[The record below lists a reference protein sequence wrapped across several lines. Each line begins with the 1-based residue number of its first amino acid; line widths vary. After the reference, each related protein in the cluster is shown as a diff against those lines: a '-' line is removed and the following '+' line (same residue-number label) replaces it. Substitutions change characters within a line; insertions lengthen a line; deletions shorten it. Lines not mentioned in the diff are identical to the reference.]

1 MTIYSVHFSTRI
13 TPQQEQALPTQVKNS
28 EGGYVFKLDCWK
40 RLDRWLILGAEGGT
54 YYASEKEL
62 TKDNAQT
69 ILECLNMDGV
79 RTVETIVSVSV
90 EGRAPKN
97 APAIFALAMA
107 TGHNDV
113 PTRRAALAALPA
125 VCRTGT
131 DLFAFVQTVK
141 NFRGWGRG
149 LRKAVAQ
156 WYQGKPYDK
165 LAYQVLKYQNRNG
178 WSHRDVLRLA
188 GGELKEQSPRHAAIY
203 RWVVDGFN
211 GFGDQPRF
219 VEIKKG
225 TECIRRGYT
234 PISSELLPSQ
244 IMAYEQIKNVKSE
257 REAIA
262 LIRDYKLTHEMV
274 PNQFKNSPEVWEALL
289 EDMPLTA
296 LMRNLGKMSNVGLL
310 KPLSSAVAS
319 VVSKLTDVERIR
331 KARIHPLAALVASVT
346 YSRGH
351 GVKGS
356 LRWDVVTQVDEALQ
370 ELFYTAFKTIEPT
383 HRKIL
388 IGLDVSGS
396 MSLGEVGGMTGITPM
411 MAAATMC
418 MVTARSETQYQIMAF
433 SHAFV
438 PFPLSKNDSTRDV
451 LKKTTE
457 LPFGG
462 TDCSLPMVWA
472 TERKIEVDA
481 FLVYTD
487 SETHHGHL
495 HPYQALE
502 QYRQKMGRPA
512 KLIVVGM
519 TATGFSIANPEDA
532 GMLDVVGF
540 DTAAPK
546 VMADFIR
553 S

>member
-1 MTIYSVHFSTRI
+1 MTLYSYHFSTRA
-13 TPQQEQALPTQVKNS
+13 TPQQERALPGQVTNA
-28 EGGYVFKLDCWK
+28 EGGYVFKVDSWK
-40 RLDRWLILGAEGGT
+40 RLERWLILGSEDGT

-69 ILECLNMDGV
+69 ILECLELDGV
-79 RTVETIVSVSV
+79 RTVETIVSISV
-90 EGRAPKN
+90 DGRAPKN
-97 APAIFALAMA
+97 APAIFALAIA
-107 TGHNDV
+107 AGHQDL
-113 PTRRAALAALPA
+113 TIRKAALSAMPS

-141 NFRGWGRG
+141 NFRGWGRA
-149 LRKAVAQ
+149 LRKAVAN
-156 WYQGKPYDK
+156 WYQGKSYDK

-178 WSHRDVLRLA
+178 WSHKDVLRLA
-188 GGELKEQSPRHAAIY
+188 GGELKEQSPHHSAIY
-203 RWVVDGFN
+203 RWIVDGIE
-211 GFGDQPRF
+211 GFDTPRT
-219 VEIKKG
+219 VEIKQG
-225 TECIRRGYT
+225 TERIRRGYAE
-234 PISSELLPSQ
+234 ISSELLPSQ
-244 IMAYEQIKNVKSE
+244 IMAYEQIKKVKSE
-257 REAIA
+257 GEAVA

-274 PNQFKNSPEVWEALL
+274 PNQFKSSPEVWEALF
-289 EDMPLTA
+289 EEMPLNA
-296 LMRNLGKMSNVGLL
+296 LMRNLGKMSSVGLL
-310 KPLSSAVAS
+310 KPLSSTVTRVVAR
-319 VVSKLTDVERIR
+319 LTDVDRIR
-331 KARIHPLAALVASVT
+331 KARIHPIAALVASVT
-346 YSRGH
+346 YSRGK

-370 ELFYTAFKTIEPT
+370 EMFYTSFKTIDPT
-383 HRKIL
+383 NKKIL

-396 MSLGEVGGMTGITPM
+396 MSRGEVGGMTGITPR

-433 SHAFV
+433 SHEFV
-438 PFPLSKNDSTRDV
+438 PFPLSKNDSARDV
-451 LKKTTE
+451 WKKTEE

-487 SETHHGHL
+487 NETHHGRL
-495 HPYQALE
+495 HPYQALD

-519 TATGFSIANPEDA
+519 TATEFSIAKPDDA

-540 DTAAPK
+540 DTAAPR

-553 S
+553 T